1 MLNKQR
7 ARYVIRD
14 TMSGFYVAIDSCRHM
29 FTLVYDKQAAYKFSS
44 ENNAHRVIADEL
56 FNDTVRYRIEP
67 A

>member
-14 TMSGFYVAIDSCRHM
+14 TVSGFYVGIDSCRHI
-29 FTLVYDKQAAYKFSS
+29 FTLVCTKQAAYKFSS
-44 ENNAHRVIADEL
+44 ENNARRVVADEFGL
-56 FNDTVRYRIEP
+56 DAARYRIEP

>member
-1 MLNKQR
+1 MLNRQR

-14 TMSGFYVAIDSCRHM
+14 TVSGLYVAIDSCRHT

-44 ENNAHRVIADEL
+44 ENNARRVVADEL
-56 FNDTVRYRIEP
+56 CNDTVRYRIEP